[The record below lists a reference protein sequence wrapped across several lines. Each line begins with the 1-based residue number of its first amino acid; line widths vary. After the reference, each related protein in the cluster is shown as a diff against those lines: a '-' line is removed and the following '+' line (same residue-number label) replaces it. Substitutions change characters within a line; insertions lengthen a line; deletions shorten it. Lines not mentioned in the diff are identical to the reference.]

1 MAPKYLESEYQ
12 REKKPMS
19 QQGQKDVR
27 VTARVS
33 AKVRDTLQEAAE
45 LSGATLNQFV
55 VQAAL
60 KEAQKVLEEQR
71 TIELSNAD
79 AERIFELLENPP
91 KASEKLK
98 AAFEKHAIFVR
109 ENH

>member
-1 MAPKYLESEYQ
+1 
-12 REKKPMS
+12 MS
-19 QQGQKDVR
+19 QQKQKDVR

-60 KEAQKVLEEQR
+60 KEGQKILEEQR
-71 TIELSNAD
+71 VIELSNAD
-79 AERIFELLENPP
+79 ADRIFELLENPP
-91 KASEKLK
+91 KASDKLK
-98 AAFEKHAIFVR
+98 AAFEKHAIFLR
-109 ENH
+109 KNH

>member
-1 MAPKYLESEYQ
+1 
-12 REKKPMS
+12 MS
-19 QQGQKDVR
+19 QQKQKEVR

-33 AKVRDTLQEAAE
+33 AKVRETLQEAAE
-45 LSGATLNQFV
+45 LSGSTLNQFV

-60 KEAQKVLEEQR
+60 KEAQKILEEQR
-71 TIELSNAD
+71 VIELSNAD
-79 AERIFELLENPP
+79 ADRIFELLENPP

-98 AAFEKHAIFVR
+98 AAFEKHAIFFR

>member
-1 MAPKYLESEYQ
+1 
-12 REKKPMS
+12 MS
-19 QQGQKDVR
+19 QQKQKDVR

-33 AKVRDTLQEAAE
+33 AKVRETLQEAAE
-45 LSGATLNQFV
+45 LSGASLNQFV

-60 KEAQKVLEEQR
+60 KEAHKVLEEQK

-79 AERIFELLENPP
+79 ADRIFELLENPP
-91 KASEKLK
+91 KASDKLK
-98 AAFEKHAIFVR
+98 AAFEKHAIFFR